1 MSGEGRERERDPGRL
16 KEAASLLTKGGT
28 LINDPCDL
36 CGSVQ
41 VMFRDKVICVNC
53 GNEKSV
59 VKESYS
65 VQRNKQENQ
74 QPGIQKRNNVMES
87 SISRPSQKPVERY
100 TKQNIN
106 VHRRDLEQIAPP
118 LQDMGEAQKFPPH
131 KDGSEQVSLRNISLL
146 LIEKISGELTNI
158 KEEEGPELLRRKAET
173 IRIWLGLL
181 QKVKEIERL

>member
-1 MSGEGRERERDPGRL
+1 MSGEGGERDSGRL

-28 LINDPCDL
+28 LINEPCDL
-36 CGSVQ
+36 CSSVQ

-53 GNEKSV
+53 GNEKGL

-65 VQRNKQENQ
+65 VQQNQ
-74 QPGIQKRNNVMES
+74 QESRRPGT
-87 SISRPSQKPVERY
+87 

-106 VHRRDLEQIAPP
+106 INQPNLKQIASASG
-118 LQDMGEAQKFPPH
+118 DRGEEQKFQTH
-131 KDGSEQVSLRNISLL
+131 RDGSEQVSLRNINLL
-146 LIEKISGELTNI
+146 LIEKISSELTNI
-158 KEEEGPELLRRKAET
+158 KEEVSPELLRRKAET